1 MDNQEI
7 EREIDIKDA
16 VFYLLYHWR
25 SILVGALIGLILLAG
40 YKYISFDTTP
50 VSEVSEEQKSYE
62 KELKVYKLTKDSYD
76 TQAASYEKQIKQM
89 QDYIETSPL
98 MKIDPM
104 QEHYASAEL
113 YVEIPAEDMA
123 QIPESANMDITDQ
136 VLGAYQ
142 NFICKGVDLSG
153 IAKDNDVKESRIQEL
168 VSATVDYDSNMVN
181 VEVVAPDEKLA
192 EDILKEVLKQTQG
205 QSDTIVADVRAHE
218 LTVIN
223 RTTGVRCDNS
233 LRESNNNLYSQLE
246 SLQSSL
252 TSTMTNMESLTEP
265 EEQDFSVSA
274 GPIVIS
280 KKTLLKFGLIGF
292 VAGAFVMCGIYAC
305 AYLFAGVVATEE
317 ELKDTFGC
325 FLLGAFAPVYKKQGA
340 LDRLFYRM
348 AGVEKRT
355 DDVIAGR
362 IAQNISSLADKGQKV
377 LLTGTVSDEILNAA
391 LDILK
396 DKVQDVSLSA
406 SGCFT
411 EDASAIGM
419 IREADQIVVVEKR
432 RTSRVA
438 EVQKLLE
445 TASTMD
451 KPELGYIMY

>member
-113 YVEIPAEDMA
+113 YVEIPVEDMA

-252 TSTMTNMESLTEP
+252 ASTMTNMESLTEP

-274 GPIVIS
+274 GPAVIS

-292 VAGAFVMCGIYAC
+292 VVGAFVMCGVYAC
-305 AYLFAGVVATEE
+305 AYLFAGVLATEE
-317 ELKDTFGC
+317 ELKDAFGC
-325 FLLGAFAPVYKKQGA
+325 FLLGAFAPGYKKQSA
-340 LDRLFYRM
+340 LDRLLYRM

-355 DDVIAGR
+355 DDVISTR
-362 IAQNISSLADKGQKV
+362 IAQNVISLAKPGQKI
-377 LLTGTVSDEILNAA
+377 LLTGTVSDEL
-391 LDILK
+391 LQDTMSILK
-396 DKVQDVSLSA
+396 DKVQDIQLTV

-419 IREADQIVVVEKR
+419 VSAADKVIVVEKR
-432 RTSRVA
+432 RESKFA

-445 TASTMD
+445 TIANMD
-451 KPELGYIMY
+451 KPVMGYIMY